1 MLEWS
6 SLIVPTYIDTANYR
20 TAWPWSRVIP
30 AFCAALILSATGC
43 CPTGKQMEPPEPA
56 GLPIPSEVRDPQYRI
71 IGWSVED
78 RPIECRIL
86 GDGPDVTLFIGTIH
100 GNEPSGTPLIRRL
113 ADYLAERLDLLDGR
127 QVILIPALNPDG
139 MVRHSRFNARNV
151 DLNRNFPVGNW
162 KPDRHSGQHPLS
174 EPESQILHDLLHI
187 HQPCR
192 VITIHETL
200 ACIDYDGPGEALAR
214 AMAACSDLPVRRLG
228 GLPGSLGSYVGM
240 ILHRPI
246 ITIELRRFAH
256 RLPEAELWNRYRDML
271 LAAITFEDN
280 RTATAGDVFWMRW

>member
-1 MLEWS
+1 MPAYMNTMNHRMS
-6 SLIVPTYIDTANYR
+6 SLPSQFIFTLCWV
-20 TAWPWSRVIP
+20 
-30 AFCAALILSATGC
+30 LLSAAGC
-43 CPTGKQMEPPEPA
+43 YQDRLQIESREPA
-56 GLPIPSEVRDPQYRI
+56 DLPVPMTVRDPQYSI

-100 GNEPSGTPLIRRL
+100 GNEPSGTPVIRRL

-139 MVRHSRFNARNV
+139 MVRHSRYNAREV

-162 KPDRHSGQHPLS
+162 RPDKHSGAHPLS
-174 EPESQILHDLLHI
+174 EPESQVLHDLLHL

-214 AMAACSDLPVRRLG
+214 AMASCGDLPVRRLG
-228 GLPGSLGSYVGM
+228 GLPGSLGSYVST
-240 ILHRPI
+240 ILYRPV

-271 LAAITFEDN
+271 LAAVSFEDN
-280 RTATAGDVFWMRW
+280 RTTAIGDLSRTH